1 MKPSNTP
8 RRQPLALEP
17 LEDDDTPRRESRSQ
31 PPDKPRRGNPRSV
44 KRNTT
49 GGRFREFNA
58 FVDFTAGTLE
68 RSELLVWLT
77 LFRDCRDGITR
88 TGQADLARRTRIG
101 ERTVRHAIGKLVKR
115 GLLKIVRRGGISA
128 GPSTYRLRP
137 LEPAQIDPGA
147 PAK

>member
-8 RRQPLALEP
+8 RPRLVNLEP
-17 LEDDDTPRRESRSQ
+17 AEDDDGPRPQVAEA
-31 PPDKPRRGNPRSV
+31 KRRGRPRSA
-44 KRNTT
+44 KAKAKAK
-49 GGRFREFNA
+49 GGRFADLNA

-77 LFRDCRDGITR
+77 LFRDCRDGIAR
-88 TGQADLARRTRIG
+88 TGQADIARRTRLA
-101 ERTVRHAIGKLVKR
+101 ERTVRHAIRRLAKLE
-115 GLLKIVRRGGISA
+115 LLEIVRRGGVSA

-137 LEPAQIDPGA
+137 LEPARTTPEP